1 MLVSNLFDPAL
12 LPEYLDRRLLTA
24 RRHPTL
30 PLTIYNYSDSAQ
42 AGWLFDNVTRQCRG
56 LVLDDNN
63 RVIARPMDKFM
74 NRDQPGADVIDLDEP
89 ITVFDK
95 ADGSLI
101 IFTYDEEFGPIV
113 SSRGSFESDQAKL
126 ANEMLKGAVPRN
138 PRLTYMLELVGPS
151 NRIVLEY
158 PEDELIVLG
167 ARAITSG
174 KLVHPVTAR
183 HLLDRPDLKTVESFP
198 YHTLR
203 ELLSAPDRDGAE
215 GYVIQ
220 TPDGRMLKH
229 KFDAYVDLHR
239 IIFGMNIKT
248 IWEMLGEGKTVE
260 VILEELPDEIHG
272 FVIESYEQLSEKFT
286 IIEQTARTDLD
297 SAPRGVDRKTFA
309 QYAFKTEYP
318 HVLLAMMD
326 NRDYMSMIH
335 KMIKPKVG
343 E

>member
-1 MLVSNLFDPAL
+1 
-12 LPEYLDRRLLTA
+12 
-24 RRHPTL
+24 
-30 PLTIYNYSDSAQ
+30 
-42 AGWLFDNVTRQCRG
+42 
-56 LVLDDNN
+56 
-63 RVIARPMDKFM
+63 
-74 NRDQPGADVIDLDEP
+74 
-89 ITVFDK
+89 
-95 ADGSLI
+95 
-101 IFTYDEEFGPIV
+101 
-113 SSRGSFESDQAKL
+113 
-126 ANEMLKGAVPRN
+126 
-138 PRLTYMLELVGPS
+138 
-151 NRIVLEY
+151 
-158 PEDELIVLG
+158 
-167 ARAITSG
+167 
-174 KLVHPVTAR
+174 
-183 HLLDRPDLKTVESFP
+183 
-198 YHTLR
+198 
-203 ELLSAPDRDGAE
+203 
-215 GYVIQ
+215 
-220 TPDGRMLKH
+220 MLKH